1 MTAQKALTI
10 DGLETVYDAL
20 ANAIDQAV
28 TLLQKFSAGEGLT
41 DTDPDVFDHSDATA
55 LLTSGLIAIAE
66 QLRRIADV
74 METRT
79 L

>member
-1 MTAQKALTI
+1 MTTQNSNGFNSHH
-10 DGLETVYDAL
+10 DPQPD
-20 ANAIDQAV
+20 AIDQAV

-66 QLRRIADV
+66 QLRRIADA
-74 METRT
+74 MEKQT

>member
-1 MTAQKALTI
+1 MKSPYSNGFNGHKDQPEP
-10 DGLETVYDAL
+10 D
-20 ANAIDQAV
+20 AIDQAV
-28 TLLQKFSAGEGLT
+28 VLLQKFSAGEGLT

-74 METRT
+74 METKVI
-79 L
+79 